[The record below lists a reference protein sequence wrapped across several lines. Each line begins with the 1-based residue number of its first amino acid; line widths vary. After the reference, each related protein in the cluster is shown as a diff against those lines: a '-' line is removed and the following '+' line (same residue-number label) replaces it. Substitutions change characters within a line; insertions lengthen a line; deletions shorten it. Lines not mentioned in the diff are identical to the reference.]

1 MEKTETNN
9 WPRIIEWFGLEGT
22 SRIIK
27 LQSPCHRQ
35 GHQPPCVILDH
46 QLPRTSVPHNS
57 PFCQHPQYP
66 AHNNFFPKSWHPTD
80 QLPTGLTTS
89 SSPLPSPVFQV
100 WIHPMSPFNE
110 CCLPPGVVCPE
121 PFALT
126 SNETCVIKYPD
137 TIVDIVEPD
146 SPPYSVIYPGP
157 TLTTFPQQTI
167 VGTTALFDISNL
179 LGSRGSLG
187 FRGMSGSGTACNSG
201 LSFFDSGSGNP
212 LSPHFSKPLCFGTCR
227 PT

>member
-1 MEKTETNN
+1 M
-9 WPRIIEWFGLEGT
+9 
-22 SRIIK
+22 
-27 LQSPCHRQ
+27 QY
-35 GHQPPCVILDH
+35 VIFLLDW
-46 QLPRTSVPHNS
+46 QLPFLS
-57 PFCQHPQYP
+57 
-66 AHNNFFPKSWHPTD
+66 FP
-80 QLPTGLTTS
+80 LA
-89 SSPLPSPVFQV
+89 VFQV
-100 WIHPMSPFNE
+100 WIHHMSPYDE

-167 VGTTALFDISNL
+167 VGSTALFDIGNL

-187 FRGMSGSGTACNSG
+187 FRGMCGSGTSCNSG
-201 LSFFDSGSGNP
+201 LPFFDTGNCNT
-212 LSPHFSKPLCFGTCR
+212 LSPHFSKPFNYRTCR
-227 PT
+227 PA